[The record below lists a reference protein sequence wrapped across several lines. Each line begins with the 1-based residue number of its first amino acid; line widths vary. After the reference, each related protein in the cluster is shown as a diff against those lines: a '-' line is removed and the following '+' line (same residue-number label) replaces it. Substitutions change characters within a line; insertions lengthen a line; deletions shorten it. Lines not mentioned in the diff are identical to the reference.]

1 MNVAKLKSSGGTRN
15 TWRSPLQAASEFLA
29 SARLCPT
36 FTGLAIGA
44 VAKMTTYTYAYLVNR
59 LLSRSPGGT
68 KELLTSH
75 NLTKSGSRK
84 SKTPRFAGFLR
95 ARSAGLEPA
104 AF

>member
-1 MNVAKLKSSGGTRN
+1 M
-15 TWRSPLQAASEFLA
+15 WRSPLQAASEFLA